1 MIKKVLLAI
10 AVIFPML
17 AFGQNLKP
25 IGQSLKIGVVD
36 FNSILASHPDTA
48 KAQQEL
54 SDAQKRYDEAYN
66 KLGEE
71 MKRLYD
77 EFQNMKED
85 ELPAIRER
93 KARDIQ
99 DYQLKLQNFEQS
111 AMQDLQRQQAEKM
124 NPIITK
130 IQQAVETVA
139 KEGNFS
145 LIEVKEPQLI
155 LYVADPVVDITSA
168 VKAKLGI

>member
-1 MIKKVLLAI
+1 MIKKVLVAI

-17 AFGQNLKP
+17 AFGQNLK
-25 IGQSLKIGVVD
+25 IGVVD
-36 FNSILASHPDTA
+36 FNSVLASHPDTA

-54 SDAQKRYDEAYN
+54 QDASKRLDEAYA

-71 MKRLYD
+71 MKRLID

-93 KARDIQ
+93 KSRDIS
-99 DYQLKLQNFEQS
+99 DYQQKMQNFEQS
-111 AMQDLQRQQAEKM
+111 AMQDLQRMQSEKM
-124 NPIITK
+124 NPIVAK
-130 IQQAVETVA
+130 IQQAVESVA

-145 LIEVKEPQLI
+145 LIETREPQLI
-155 LYVADPVVDITSA
+155 LYVADPVVDITPA
-168 VKAKLGI
+168 VKAKLGIQ